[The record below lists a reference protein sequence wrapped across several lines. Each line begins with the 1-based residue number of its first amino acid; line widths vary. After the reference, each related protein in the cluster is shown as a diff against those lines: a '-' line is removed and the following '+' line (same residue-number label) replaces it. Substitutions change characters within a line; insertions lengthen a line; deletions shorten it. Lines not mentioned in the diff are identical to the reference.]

1 MDDQRDFVSEA
12 VDTGA
17 FIWALTCDSP
27 TALEH
32 KKAMSAACYSAGQ
45 FMLLVRDFEQEI
57 RKVKWL
63 DLMKEA
69 RKHIADGSD
78 SSFVDLAADEH
89 LDVTRRLLALEAAQR
104 GMPTP
109 VFRLLMIEQDV
120 KNCGGDVAERRF
132 RSATEKMVSW
142 GYVQDCIEIGVKR
155 VLH

>member
-1 MDDQRDFVSEA
+1 MAVMTELIDTNASEIAAEFIKQRTLAGSPAMGMVLTLVVVVEE
-12 VDTGA
+12 TGA
-17 FIWALTCDSP
+17 QA
-27 TALEH
+27 
-32 KKAMSAACYSAGQ
+32 
-45 FMLLVRDFEQEI
+45 
-57 RKVKWL
+57 
-63 DLMKEA
+63 
-69 RKHIADGSD
+69 
-78 SSFVDLAADEH
+78 
-89 LDVTRRLLALEAAQR
+89 ALEAAQR

>member
-1 MDDQRDFVSEA
+1 
-12 VDTGA
+12 
-17 FIWALTCDSP
+17 
-27 TALEH
+27 
-32 KKAMSAACYSAGQ
+32 
-45 FMLLVRDFEQEI
+45 
-57 RKVKWL
+57 
-63 DLMKEA
+63 MKEA
-69 RKHIADGSD
+69 RKHIAAGSD
-78 SSFVDLAADEH
+78 SSFIDLAGDEH

-109 VFRLLMIEQDV
+109 IFRLIMIEQDV